1 MLCVVMLNVVAPCY
15 CAECRYSE
23 RHCAGCSYAECP
35 YVECHCAGCSYADIN
50 GLGKLPR
57 HAIKLQNR
65 TTKTRC
71 KTVRVNGT

>member
-1 MLCVVMLNVVAPCY
+1 
-15 CAECRYSE
+15 
-23 RHCAGCSYAECP
+23 
-35 YVECHCAGCSYADIN
+35 
-50 GLGKLPR
+50 LPR